1 MLIYTL
7 IVIYKYIKQLLYL
20 HACTVE
26 APQTAVEYFQ
36 RKECLF
42 DIKFYSHR
50 KINGLKGYI
59 YIYITQQRDIYD
71 TVIFRFL
78 QIFYGLTMKQKV

>member
-7 IVIYKYIKQLLYL
+7 IVICKHIKQLLYL
-20 HACTVE
+20 HACTIE

-50 KINGLKGYI
+50 KINGL
-59 YIYITQQRDIYD
+59 
-71 TVIFRFL
+71 
-78 QIFYGLTMKQKV
+78 

>member
-1 MLIYTL
+1 MLIIT
-7 IVIYKYIKQLLYL
+7 
-20 HACTVE
+20 
-26 APQTAVEYFQ
+26 PQTAVEYFQ

-59 YIYITQQRDIYD
+59 YIYIYIHIYIYYIY
-71 TVIFRFL
+71 T
-78 QIFYGLTMKQKV
+78 

>member
-26 APQTAVEYFQ
+26 APQTTVEYFQ

-59 YIYITQQRDIYD
+59 YIYNSTTRH
-71 TVIFRFL
+71 L
-78 QIFYGLTMKQKV
+78 